1 MNNMKEVIL
10 SLRKFSLR
18 WAIAIVFAAT
28 LIVGLFSL
36 FNGKSLG
43 LTAIITALTITLF
56 YVTFAVQAIE
66 KDEKAIITSCI
77 FMAAMLCSIG
87 GSFKI
92 FNESPDFGNMLL
104 GDVFGGN
111 DSMQS
116 WAYESVEI
124 SAPYTLLMNILM
136 LVGFFISINNI
147 KKKFVFA
154 WWVAI
159 IAQIVSTW
167 GTFVVFSNSDF
178 STFQTCNN
186 ATQIITFVL
195 LIIILCIGGKSNI
208 TKNEVQEIKSEMSK
222 HVSPEKDSII
232 SKSGDLIKI
241 KELLDSGI
249 LTEEEFNNEKKK
261 ILNM

>member
-1 MNNMKEVIL
+1 MGKKIL
-10 SLRKFSLR
+10 SLRNFSLR
-18 WAIAIVFAAT
+18 WAIVIVFAVT

-43 LTAIITALTITLF
+43 LTAIIAALTITLF

-66 KDEKAIITSCI
+66 KDEKAVITSCV

-111 DSMQS
+111 DSMQN
-116 WAYESVEI
+116 WAYESVES

-154 WWVAI
+154 WWAAI
-159 IAQIVSTW
+159 VAQIITTW
-167 GTFVVFSNSDF
+167 GTFVVFSNYDL

-186 ATQIITFVL
+186 ASQVITFVL
-195 LIIILCIGGKSNI
+195 LIILFCIGGKSNI
-208 TKNEVQEIKSEMSK
+208 TKKEVQYIKPEMSK
-222 HVSPEKDSII
+222 PVSPERDSII
-232 SKSGDLIKI
+232 NKSGELMKI

-249 LTEEEFNNEKKK
+249 LTQEEFDNEKKK
-261 ILNM
+261 ILNS

>member
-1 MNNMKEVIL
+1 
-10 SLRKFSLR
+10 
-18 WAIAIVFAAT
+18 
-28 LIVGLFSL
+28 
-36 FNGKSLG
+36 
-43 LTAIITALTITLF
+43 
-56 YVTFAVQAIE
+56 
-66 KDEKAIITSCI
+66 
-77 FMAAMLCSIG
+77 
-87 GSFKI
+87 
-92 FNESPDFGNMLL
+92 
-104 GDVFGGN
+104 
-111 DSMQS
+111 
-116 WAYESVEI
+116 
-124 SAPYTLLMNILM
+124 MNILM

-186 ATQIITFVL
+186 ASSVITFVL
-195 LIIILCIGGKSNI
+195 LITVLCIGGKTKSNF
-208 TKNEVQEIKSEMSK
+208 TKNEVQYTKSEMPK
-222 HVSPEKDSII
+222 PVSPETNSIVN
-232 SKSGDLIKI
+232 KSEDLMKI

>member
-1 MNNMKEVIL
+1 MKEVIL

-18 WAIAIVFAAT
+18 WSIVIVFAAT
-28 LIVGLFSL
+28 LIIGLFSL

-66 KDEKAIITSCI
+66 KDEKAVITSCI

-104 GDVFGGN
+104 DNVFGGS

-116 WAYESVEI
+116 WAYESVEL
-124 SAPYTLLMNILM
+124 SAPYTLLMNIFM

-159 IAQIVSTW
+159 IAQIISTW

-186 ATQIITFVL
+186 ASSVITFVL
-195 LIIILCIGGKSNI
+195 LITILCIGGKTKSNI
-208 TKNEVQEIKSEMSK
+208 IKKEVQEIKPEMSK
-222 HVSPEKDSII
+222 PVSLEKDSII
-232 SKSGDLIKI
+232 SKSGDLMKI

>member
-1 MNNMKEVIL
+1 MKEVIL
-10 SLRKFSLR
+10 SLRKVSLR
-18 WAIAIVFAAT
+18 WSIVIVFAAT
-28 LIVGLFSL
+28 FIVGLFSL

-43 LTAIITALTITLF
+43 LTAIITSLTITLF

-66 KDEKAIITSCI
+66 KDEKAVVTSCI

-87 GSFKI
+87 GSFRI

-111 DSMQS
+111 DSMQN
-116 WAYESVEI
+116 WAYESVES

-186 ATQIITFVL
+186 ASSVITFVL
-195 LIIILCIGGKSNI
+195 LITVLCIGGKTKSNF
-208 TKNEVQEIKSEMSK
+208 TKNEVQYTKSEMPK
-222 HVSPEKDSII
+222 PVSPETNSIVN
-232 SKSGDLIKI
+232 KSEDLMKI

>member
-1 MNNMKEVIL
+1 MKEVIL

-18 WAIAIVFAAT
+18 WSIVIVFAAT
-28 LIVGLFSL
+28 FIVGLFSL

-43 LTAIITALTITLF
+43 LTAIITSLTITLF

-66 KDEKAIITSCI
+66 KDEKAVVTSCI

-92 FNESPDFGNMLL
+92 FNESP
-104 GDVFGGN
+104 

>member
-1 MNNMKEVIL
+1 MKEVIL

-18 WAIAIVFAAT
+18 WSIVIVFAAT
-28 LIVGLFSL
+28 FIVGLFSL

-43 LTAIITALTITLF
+43 LTAIITSLTITLF

-66 KDEKAIITSCI
+66 KDEKAVVTSCI

-87 GSFKI
+87 GSFRT

-111 DSMQS
+111 DSMQN
-116 WAYESVEI
+116 WAYESVES

-167 GTFVVFSNSDF
+167 GTFVVFVDSNLK
-178 STFQTCNN
+178 
-186 ATQIITFVL
+186 VY
-195 LIIILCIGGKSNI
+195 
-208 TKNEVQEIKSEMSK
+208 
-222 HVSPEKDSII
+222 HP
-232 SKSGDLIKI
+232 
-241 KELLDSGI
+241 
-249 LTEEEFNNEKKK
+249 
-261 ILNM
+261 

>member
-1 MNNMKEVIL
+1 MGKKIL
-10 SLRKFSLR
+10 SLRNFSLR
-18 WAIAIVFAAT
+18 WAIVIVFAVT

-43 LTAIITALTITLF
+43 LTAIIAALTITLF

-92 FNESPDFGNMLL
+92 FNESPDFGSMLL

-111 DSMQS
+111 DSMQN
-116 WAYESVEI
+116 WAYESVEL

-147 KKKFVFA
+147 KKKFVIA

-186 ATQIITFVL
+186 ASQIITFVL
-195 LIIILCIGGKSNI
+195 LIIILCIGGKSNT
-208 TKNEVQEIKSEMSK
+208 TKNEVQENKPEMSK
-222 HVSPEKDSII
+222 PVPPEKDGII
-232 SKSGDLIKI
+232 SKSGDLMKI

-261 ILNM
+261 ILNL